1 MDHDM
6 ATCPCYKDAVT
17 LIEVRARTNR
27 IRMEA
32 QQMLTHMSECV
43 AILNEDRIDHADR
56 DSWIDAIQDQ
66 LALTVRMLEL
76 LPRN

>member
-32 QQMLTHMSECV
+32 QQMLKYISEYV
-43 AILNEDRIDHADR
+43 AILNEERVDHADR
-56 DSWIDAIQDQ
+56 EEWIDVIQDE
-66 LALTVRMLEL
+66 LTFTARLLER